1 MMIGKNKTHGS
12 NKDAERRRQR
22 GFFSALFTLSA
33 WRLRQT
39 WWLLLMAGVSLCAA
53 LAIACIA
60 PLFSTVAANAGLQG
74 LLTSS
79 SARSTMDLT
88 AQFGTLSTSIL
99 SQSQQRFD
107 RVVRA
112 GSGSYLDPSVSQ
124 VITVQQLV
132 ITQPARLSLLDP
144 LNMYATSIQRLE
156 PDLHLVAGNWASE
169 HASNGVID
177 IMLAAPTAQALH
189 LTVGTTMTLQAGF
202 KTAIS
207 PYPVDPRN
215 VLHVRLAG
223 IFAAPPSDAPALFG
237 ETFQPIEDYIGTS
250 YTLLMSDTAF
260 LQVCD
265 QLAANE
271 HSPALS
277 ASGLLY
283 PFQLNWYY
291 HLRPDQLSFA
301 QIDDLA
307 SRFGNIA
314 NNVSQIGDDSQFF
327 NPAPSSEDL
336 LSLLQQYTSSV
347 ALVRLPVM
355 LLAVLI
361 MALLLFFACLLANL
375 LVDRQMAMS
384 ALLSSR
390 GASQRQL
397 LWSLALQ
404 GIGLCVLAPLLGP
417 VLGALAVFA
426 LAHQLLPVN
435 EQVALAQTFASRSQ
449 LLALVAP
456 YVSSAL
462 LVGLLVLC
470 LPFRRAL
477 GVNILELRRETT
489 RTTRQPFWLRYYLDI
504 FAALLALS
512 SFGIALYLA
521 NVARALDLG
530 TQELLIAP
538 LTLLAPVCL
547 LLGCLLLFLR
557 IFPLLLR
564 FAARRVHSTRG
575 ATAML
580 ALAQIERAPRQTIRL
595 TMLLA
600 LAVAFV
606 LFSLTFTASQ
616 NQRAVD
622 IAGFES
628 GADFAG
634 TLPVSLQAQFQSTIT
649 KQYLRIPG
657 IQAASVGYID
667 QGNATGLNDTSV
679 SLQMRAVDA
688 HSFANTAF
696 WDQQDS
702 SQSLKTLMNLLLQK
716 PSIGFGSLFVPAIVD
731 ETTLYALHVV
741 QGGVFTLQLSQLG
754 NTSFSFQVVA
764 VVQHIPTVNGIAGV
778 SGLASSGGV
787 LVDYQSLAAAYLNFQ
802 TQTIGLPADKLTN
815 FQPNY
820 VWLRTSNTPAAL
832 ASVRSALNGSD
843 LALSD
848 LNDRREIIGELQ
860 RDPLSL
866 ALLLMLSIGGIA
878 ALALALL
885 GNLAAA
891 WLNVRL
897 RLNGFVVLRALGATK
912 YQIVGMLLWE
922 QGIVY
927 LLALALSL
935 GFGALLTWLAVPSLV
950 FTDLPQHGD
959 LSELSTSQ
967 LYLLQRMLP
976 PQIVI
981 PPVLGLAFVALL
993 LACMLA
999 LFLMTRTVLRASF
1012 AQELRLNED

>member
-1 MMIGKNKTHGS
+1 MTGKNGTRELK
-12 NKDAERRRQR
+12 KDTQRGRQR
-22 GFFSALFTLSA
+22 DFFSSLLTLAA

-39 WWLLLMAGVSLCAA
+39 WWLLLMSGVSLCAA

-79 SARSTMDLT
+79 PARSTMDLT
-88 AQFGTLSTSIL
+88 AESGTLSTSIV
-99 SQSQQRFD
+99 SQEQQNFD
-107 RVVRA
+107 HAVRA
-112 GSGSYLDPSVSQ
+112 NFGTYLDPSSSR

-132 ITQPARLSLLDP
+132 ITQPASLKLIDP
-144 LNMYATSIQRLE
+144 LNMYATSIQRLK

-169 HASNGVID
+169 NATNGVID
-177 IMLAAPTAQALH
+177 IMLDTSTALALH
-189 LTVGTTMTLQAGF
+189 LTVGASLTLQAGF

-207 PYPVDPRN
+207 PVPVDPRN

-223 IFAAPPSDAPALFG
+223 IFATPSSDAPTLFG
-237 ETFQPIEDYIGTS
+237 ETFQPQISYIGES

-260 LQVCD
+260 IQICS

-271 HSPALS
+271 HSTALS
-277 ASGLLY
+277 ASSLLY

-291 HLRPDQLSFA
+291 HLHTAQLSFA
-301 QIDDLA
+301 QINDLTT
-307 SRFGNIA
+307 RL
-314 NNVSQIGDDSQFF
+314 NNTSNSVSQLGDDAQFF
-327 NPAPSSEDL
+327 NPAPSGTDI

-347 ALVRLPVM
+347 ALVKLPVM
-355 LLAVLI
+355 LLALLI
-361 MALLLFFACLLANL
+361 MALLLFFSCLLANL

-390 GASQRQL
+390 GASRRQL

-404 GIGLCVLAPLLGP
+404 GVGLCVLALLLGPLLG
-417 VLGALAVFA
+417 AQAVFA
-426 LAHQLLPVN
+426 LAHRILPAN

-449 LLALVAP
+449 LQMLVAP
-456 YVSSAL
+456 YVGGAL
-462 LVGLLVLC
+462 LVGLLALC

-477 GVNILELRRETT
+477 GVNILELRSETT
-489 RTTRQPFWLRYYLDI
+489 RTKRQPFWLRYYLDI
-504 FAALLALS
+504 FAALLALI
-512 SFGIALYLA
+512 SFGLVLYLA

-530 TQELLIAP
+530 TQELLISP
-538 LTLLAPVCL
+538 LTLLAPICL

-557 IFPLLLR
+557 VFPWLLR
-564 FAARRVHSTRG
+564 FAARRVQPARG
-575 ATAML
+575 ATAIL
-580 ALAQIERAPRQTIRL
+580 TLAQMERAPRQTIRQ

-616 NQRAVD
+616 NQRVVD
-622 IAGFES
+622 IAGYES

-634 TLPVSLQAQFQSTIT
+634 NLPVSLQTQEQPAIAE
-649 KQYLRIPG
+649 QYQRIPG
-657 IQAASVGYID
+657 VLSTSVGYVD
-667 QGNATGLNDTSV
+667 QGDATGLDNSSV
-679 SLQMRAVDA
+679 SIQLRAVDA
-688 HSFANTAF
+688 RSFASTAF

-702 SQSLKTLMNLLLQK
+702 SQSLKTLMNLLQQK
-716 PSIGFGSLFVPAIVD
+716 LSANASPLLVPALVD
-731 ETTLYALHVV
+731 ETTLYGLHAV
-741 QGGVFTLQLSQLG
+741 QGGTFTLRFDQLG
-754 NTSFSFQVVA
+754 DTNIPFQIVG
-764 VVQHIPTVNGIAGV
+764 VVQHIPTVNGIAGM
-778 SGLASSGGV
+778 SGLASSGGL
-787 LVDYQSLAAAYLNFQ
+787 LVDYQSLAASYIYFQ
-802 TQTIGLPADKLTN
+802 KQIMGLPAGNLEPLP
-815 FQPNY
+815 PNY
-820 VWLRTSNTPAAL
+820 VWLHTADTPAAL
-832 ASVRSALNGSD
+832 TSVRSALDSSK
-843 LALSD
+843 LALSN
-848 LNDRREIIGELQ
+848 LNDRREITSELQ

-885 GNLAAA
+885 GSLVAS
-891 WLNVRL
+891 WSNVKL

-912 YQIVGMLLWE
+912 YQIIEMLLWE

-927 LLALALSL
+927 LLALTLSL

-950 FTDLPQHGD
+950 FTGLPQHGA

-976 PQIVI
+976 PQIII
-981 PPVLGLAFVALL
+981 PPALGLTFGALF
-993 LACMLA
+993 LACILA
-999 LFLMTRTVLRASF
+999 LFLMARTVLRSSF